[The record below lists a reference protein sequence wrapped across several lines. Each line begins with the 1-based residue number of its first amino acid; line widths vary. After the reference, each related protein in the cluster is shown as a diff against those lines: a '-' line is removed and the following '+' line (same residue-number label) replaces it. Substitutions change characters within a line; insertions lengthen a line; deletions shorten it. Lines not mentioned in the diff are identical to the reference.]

1 MQDRLEQS
9 LAALVDR
16 LRQEFSGLLAVYRFG
31 SLGTGYGPPSPVEAI
46 AGTLPVLDTR
56 EPRKGSIRR
65 AVQSLQGAR
74 IHVLGAV
81 TKNVR
86 VDKDGYYWHRYGHA
100 SR

>member
-16 LRQEFSGLLAVYRFG
+16 LRQGFSGLLAGYCFG
-31 SLGTGYGPPSPVEAI
+31 SGYDPPSPVEAV

-65 AVQSLQGAR
+65 AVQSLQGVGVR
-74 IHVLGAV
+74 AV
-81 TKNVR
+81 TNNVR
-86 VDKDGYYWHRYGHA
+86 ADKDGYYWYRYGHA